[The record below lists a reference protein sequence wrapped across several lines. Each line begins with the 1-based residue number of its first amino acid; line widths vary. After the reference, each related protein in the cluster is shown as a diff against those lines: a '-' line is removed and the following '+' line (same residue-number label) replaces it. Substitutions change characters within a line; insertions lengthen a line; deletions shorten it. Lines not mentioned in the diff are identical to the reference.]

1 MQSCLAVYPLL
12 FGLFHVD
19 AGRSCLPVRYQ
30 RGCHWSHFMWKAA
43 PLAWGLPVIPVLAL
57 LIYDP
62 NLYLSQSDFCWMSLD
77 AFYPAVMGPI
87 VTIMLINFSLF
98 LVVLKSVIAASKSNG
113 LRSTQSSQL
122 RTWYQFRMA
131 ICLFFLLGLTW
142 IFGFL
147 SISDAR
153 TVFAYLFCVFNSLHG
168 FVIFVFFVLRKK
180 NVRRLW
186 SEFVGS
192 EDVMSSSRKSQ
203 NTSSQ
208 LPDYTSI
215 RVSKFY

>member
-1 MQSCLAVYPLL
+1 
-12 FGLFHVD
+12 
-19 AGRSCLPVRYQ
+19 
-30 RGCHWSHFMWKAA
+30 MWKAA
-43 PLAWGLPVIPVLAL
+43 PLAWGLPVIPVFAL

-87 VTIMLINFSLF
+87 VTIMLINFSLL
-98 LVVLKSVIAASKSNG
+98 LVVLKSVITASKSNG

-153 TVFAYLFCVFNSLHG
+153 TVFAYLFCVFNSLQG
-168 FVIFVFFVLRKK
+168 FVIFVFFVLREK
-180 NVRRLW
+180 NARRLW
-186 SEFVGS
+186 SEFIGS
-192 EDVMSSSRKSQ
+192 EDSKSGSRKSQ

-208 LPDYTSI
+208 LPYYTSK

>member
-1 MQSCLAVYPLL
+1 
-12 FGLFHVD
+12 
-19 AGRSCLPVRYQ
+19 
-30 RGCHWSHFMWKAA
+30 
-43 PLAWGLPVIPVLAL
+43 
-57 LIYDP
+57 
-62 NLYLSQSDFCWMSLD
+62 
-77 AFYPAVMGPI
+77 
-87 VTIMLINFSLF
+87 
-98 LVVLKSVIAASKSNG
+98 
-113 LRSTQSSQL
+113 
-122 RTWYQFRMA
+122 MA

-180 NVRRLW
+180 NARRLW

-208 LPDYTSI
+208 LPDNTPNEFRNSIKYDEAIDVIIFTSLKKQ
-215 RVSKFY
+215 SS

>member
-1 MQSCLAVYPLL
+1 ML
-12 FGLFHVD
+12 F
-19 AGRSCLPVRYQ
+19 S
-30 RGCHWSHFMWKAA
+30 
-43 PLAWGLPVIPVLAL
+43 
-57 LIYDP
+57 
-62 NLYLSQSDFCWMSLD
+62 CWMSLD

-98 LVVLKSVIAASKSNG
+98 LVVLKSVITASKSNG

-142 IFGFL
+142 IFDFL
-147 SISDAR
+147 SVSDAR
-153 TVFAYLFCVFNSLHG
+153 TVFAYLFCVFNSLQG
-168 FVIFVFFVLRKK
+168 FVIFVFFVLREK
-180 NVRRLW
+180 NARRLW
-186 SEFVGS
+186 NEFVGS
-192 EDVMSSSRKSQ
+192 EDSKSGSRKSQ

-208 LPDYTSI
+208 LPDYTSK

>member
-1 MQSCLAVYPLL
+1 
-12 FGLFHVD
+12 
-19 AGRSCLPVRYQ
+19 
-30 RGCHWSHFMWKAA
+30 MWKAA
-43 PLAWGLPVIPVLAL
+43 PLAWCLPVISVFAL

-131 ICLFFLLGLTW
+131 ICLFPNCIYLPILRLQLF
-142 IFGFL
+142 
-147 SISDAR
+147 AR
-153 TVFAYLFCVFNSLHG
+153 VRHFCVSC
-168 FVIFVFFVLRKK
+168 
-180 NVRRLW
+180 
-186 SEFVGS
+186 SA
-192 EDVMSSSRKSQ
+192 
-203 NTSSQ
+203 
-208 LPDYTSI
+208 
-215 RVSKFY
+215 